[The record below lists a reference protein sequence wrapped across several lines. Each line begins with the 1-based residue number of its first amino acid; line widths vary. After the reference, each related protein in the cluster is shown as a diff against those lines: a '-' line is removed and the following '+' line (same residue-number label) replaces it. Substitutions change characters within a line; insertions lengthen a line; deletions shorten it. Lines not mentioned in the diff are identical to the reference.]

1 MCRTKKNGKS
11 KKGLKT
17 LQKTATLSTLRQNS
31 ECGVAN
37 VKTTAGDIQLF
48 SFGAWPEQKISFRY
62 AVVVASVVVLKVSI
76 DNWYGETLCLCTWRM
91 CLNLN
96 FNYFARAECFVWN
109 FVTRD
114 QRNIS
119 RSTGEA
125 VVTAKLVL
133 WIGKCVKSILIWI
146 FLSSA
151 NEVNLSPL
159 I

>member
-1 MCRTKKNGKS
+1 MIRCVKQVAWHSTKGPWKLNLVLEKS
-11 KKGLKT
+11 MK
-17 LQKTATLSTLRQNS
+17 
-31 ECGVAN
+31 
-37 VKTTAGDIQLF
+37 
-48 SFGAWPEQKISFRY
+48 
-62 AVVVASVVVLKVSI
+62 KVSIFCTNHGKANWIVSPTRELWNQCSEDRPFI
-76 DNWYGETLCLCTWRM
+76 DNWYGETLCLCTWSM

-96 FNYFARAECFVWN
+96 FNYFAHAECFVWN

-119 RSTGEA
+119 RSTDEA

-133 WIGKCVKSILIWI
+133 WIEKCVKSILIWI